1 MSPEFWKKVAL
12 RVPAAMEEVISDYL
26 ITLTDRGV
34 SSREEG
40 GDVII
45 EGFLDSPFPER
56 ISALEGYLEDLVDRG
71 ELPPGTAPGV
81 TDVREEDWMSLF
93 RSQHHPVRISEK
105 LVVRPAWCEPVTPE
119 DLVVD
124 PGLAFGTGSHATT
137 RICLKLLDE
146 VFRNRVF
153 HHMLDLG
160 TGSGVLAIAGARL
173 GAGDVL
179 ALDIDPVA
187 VETALENAR
196 KNSVADAIRTEEGS
210 IEKTAG
216 AYDLITANLSGSLLV
231 KLAGEIEA
239 RLAPRGFLIASG
251 ITFGEKPGILDGF
264 TGVGLERVKV
274 MEEADWIG
282 VLFYRPA

>member
-1 MSPEFWKKVAL
+1 MSPEFWTKVAVQ
-12 RVPAAMEEVISDYL
+12 VPPAMEEVISEYL

-40 GDVII
+40 GGFII
-45 EGFLDSPFPER
+45 EGFLDAPSRER
-56 ISALEGYLEDLVDRG
+56 ILALEGYLKDLIDRG
-71 ELPPGTAPGV
+71 DLPPGTASEV
-81 TDVREEDWMSLF
+81 TDVPEEDWMALF

-105 LVVRPAWCEPVTPE
+105 LVIRPAWCEPVTPE

-146 VFRNRVF
+146 VFRDRVF
-153 HHMLDLG
+153 HRMLDLG

-173 GAGDVL
+173 GDGDVL

-196 KNSVADAIRTEEGS
+196 KNSVADAIRIEEGS

-216 AYDLITANLSGSLLV
+216 SYDLITANLSGSLLV
-231 KLAGEIEA
+231 RLAGEIAA

-251 ITFGEKPGILDGF
+251 ITPGERPGVLDGF
-264 TGVGLERVKV
+264 AGVGLERVKV
-274 MEEADWIG
+274 MEEDDWVG